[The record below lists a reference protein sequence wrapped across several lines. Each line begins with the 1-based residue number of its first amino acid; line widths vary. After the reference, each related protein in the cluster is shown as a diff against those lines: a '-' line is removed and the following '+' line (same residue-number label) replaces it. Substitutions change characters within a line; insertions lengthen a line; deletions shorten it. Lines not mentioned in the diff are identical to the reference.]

1 MLAATH
7 PACQMDSGG
16 WVTKVESLEFLPL
29 GDRSQS
35 NLHPPPSFYL
45 QQQHLQE
52 GGWAFL
58 PVSVS

>member
-7 PACQMDSGG
+7 PACQTDSGW
-16 WVTKVESLEFLPL
+16 WVTKVESREFFPF

-35 NLHPPPSFYL
+35 SLHPPTSFYL
-45 QQQHLQE
+45 QQHLQE

-58 PVSVS
+58 PLGIS